1 VPVRIRQALNVESG
15 LNDGLALPALLFA
28 VSLATMA
35 GHATDGA
42 HWLRFVALQLGLGPL
57 VGAAVGYF
65 GGRGVSWA
73 RRRGWM
79 SDSFERLAALGL
91 ALLAW
96 AGADLAGGNGFI
108 AAFAAGLILGNT
120 ARAVCSCLYDFAE
133 AEGQLLT
140 LLSFAVFGGLM
151 VGPALEALSPAV
163 VLYAIASLTLVRLVP
178 VALSL
183 LGLGLEPQT
192 LLFLGWFGPRGIASI
207 LYGLLILESAALE
220 HQSVVF
226 AVTVLTVL
234 LSVFL
239 HGATAWPGVRWY
251 GAWAEGMRDQPAM
264 PEMKTVSEMPVRLRH
279 EGVRSARNGQTA
291 SG

>member
-120 ARAVCSCLYDFAE
+120 ARAVCSCLY
-133 AEGQLLT
+133 
-140 LLSFAVFGGLM
+140 
-151 VGPALEALSPAV
+151 
-163 VLYAIASLTLVRLVP
+163 
-178 VALSL
+178 
-183 LGLGLEPQT
+183 
-192 LLFLGWFGPRGIASI
+192 
-207 LYGLLILESAALE
+207 GLLILENAVLE